1 MEFVLSKFY
10 TKDFLKSSIF
20 NFAAVLFIF
29 FVPAL
34 SHLTA
39 LPIYLIEPMRLAV
52 ILAVVH
58 TSKRNAFIVALTL
71 PIFSFLVSAHPVFIK
86 SFLIMAELILNVAL
100 FFFIKEKIKN
110 DFISMLFSI
119 SISKTF
125 YYTVKLVLINSLLIN
140 GDLISTPIY
149 IQLITMMFYSLYL
162 LIGRKKEVK

>member
-10 TKDFLKSSIF
+10 TKDFMKHSIF

-52 ILAVVH
+52 ILAVVY

-71 PIFSFLVSAHPVFIK
+71 PIFSFLVSAHPVFLK

-100 FFFIKEKIKN
+100 FFFMKKKIKN

-125 YYTVKLVLINSLLIN
+125 YYSVKIVLINSLLIN
-140 GDLISTPIY
+140 SDLISTPIY
-149 IQLITMMFYSLYL
+149 IQLVTMMLYSLFL
-162 LIGRKKEVK
+162 LIGTKKEDK

>member
-1 MEFVLSKFY
+1 MDFVLSKFY

-20 NFAAVLFIF
+20 NFTAVLFIF

-119 SISKTF
+119 SVSKTF
-125 YYTVKLVLINSLLIN
+125 YYSVKLILINSLLIN

-162 LIGRKKEVK
+162 LIGRNKEVK

>member
-1 MEFVLSKFY
+1 M
-10 TKDFLKSSIF
+10 KSSIF

-58 TSKRNAFIVALTL
+58 TSKRNAFIVALAL

-86 SFLIMAELILNVAL
+86 SFLIMAELLLNVAL

-125 YYTVKLVLINSLLIN
+125 YYSVKLILINSLLIN

-162 LIGRKKEVK
+162 LIGRNKEVK